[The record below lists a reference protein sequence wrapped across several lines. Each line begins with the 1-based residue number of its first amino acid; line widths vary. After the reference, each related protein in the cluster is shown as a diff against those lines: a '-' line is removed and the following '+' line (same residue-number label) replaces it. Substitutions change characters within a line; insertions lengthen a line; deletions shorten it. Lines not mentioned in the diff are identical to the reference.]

1 MDHGWLQIKLRLFNE
16 RIKSLQDW
24 IVIADSD
31 EFHDF
36 DALGPGIQVAWV
48 HCRNMLTVAQPDLL
62 RSNQFSHKCAYYCH
76 LCRCSACGHVTL
88 AAPGFAGVCQQA

>member
-1 MDHGWLQIKLRLFNE
+1 MYVAACCRFLRRCSAPVHRGWLQIKLRLFNE

-36 DALGPGIQVAWV
+36 DALGPGIQVA
-48 HCRNMLTVAQPDLL
+48 
-62 RSNQFSHKCAYYCH
+62 
-76 LCRCSACGHVTL
+76 
-88 AAPGFAGVCQQA
+88 